1 MGKQQHT
8 EDLII
13 RLFKT
18 NIIRFGEFRLKSG
31 IISPFYFD
39 LRPVISYPALLSDL
53 ADVYIENMQNLAF
66 DRIAGIPFTGLP
78 IATAIAIRGDHPMVH
93 CRTKQKEY
101 GTQRSVEGI
110 CKKGDKVLLID
121 DTITDGV
128 SKLESIGL
136 FKKNYFAVYDVIV
149 FLDRKQG
156 GSETLKE
163 YDIRLHSVCDIF
175 QMLDILHHGKHIA
188 GASYHETLM
197 FFKNSPQSQVEH
209 DHIKHEGN

>member
-1 MGKQQHT
+1 MGKQHT

-39 LRPVISYPALLSDL
+39 LRPVISFPKILLDL
-53 ADVYIENMQNLAF
+53 ADAYIENMQNLTF
-66 DRIAGIPFTGLP
+66 DRVAGIPFTGLP

-110 CKKGDKVLLID
+110 YKKGDRVLLVD

-136 FKKNYFAVYDVIV
+136 FKENHFAVNDVLV

-175 QMLDILHHGKHIA
+175 QMLDIIKQSKHITEDT
-188 GASYHETLM
+188 YNETLM
-197 FFKNSPQSQVEH
+197 FFKDSTSR
-209 DHIKHEGN
+209 

>member
-39 LRPVISYPALLSDL
+39 LRPVISYPVLLSDL

-93 CRTKQKEY
+93 CRTKQKKY

-110 CKKGDKVLLID
+110 YKKGDKVFLID

-128 SKLESIGL
+128 SKLESIAL
-136 FKKNYFAVYDVIV
+136 FKKNHFAVHDVIV

-156 GSETLKE
+156 GSETLKQH
-163 YDIRLHSVCDIF
+163 DIRLHSVCDIF
-175 QMLDILHHGKHIA
+175 QTLDILKQSKHITEDT
-188 GASYHETLM
+188 YNKTLT
-197 FFKNSPQSQVEH
+197 FFKDCTSR
-209 DHIKHEGN
+209 